1 MNSVWEIV
9 IIMALVLLNGL
20 LAMSEM
26 AIIASRKSKL
36 QQLAE
41 AGSRRSALALKLA
54 EKPENL
60 LSAVQIGITSIG
72 ILAGVVGGA
81 TIAERL
87 ALYLENFLWSEH
99 YASAIA
105 GVIVVG
111 SITFVSLVLGEL
123 VPKRIALS
131 NPERIAARTAGFMV
145 MIERLTFPLVRL
157 LTKSTNGI
165 LHFLGVRQV
174 AEPEVTEEEVKV
186 LLEEGTKAGIF
197 EEVEQDMVESVLT
210 LDNRPISALM
220 TPRTEIDWY
229 DLEDPIEVFEE
240 KIKTSARSV
249 FPVAHDTLDNVL
261 GLIDVKDY
269 LILKLEQKSNN
280 SKTDI
285 REILRNALFI
295 VESTPI
301 LKVVEMFKRTGIH
314 IAMIIDEHGVVQGL
328 VTINDVLEAI
338 VGDISLSGEP
348 EAIQRAD
355 GSWLVDGMLPLDE
368 FKRIFNIDKWTGEEQ
383 GHYFTMG
390 GLLVVHLGR
399 APKAGDTLNWNGF
412 SFEVVD
418 MDGRRVDKII
428 VVPPK
433 ITVV

>member
-1 MNSVWEIV
+1 MNIGLEIIV
-9 IIMALVLLNGL
+9 IIGLVLLNGL

-26 AIIASRKSKL
+26 AIVASRKSKL
-36 QQLAE
+36 QFLAE
-41 AGSRRSALALKLA
+41 SGSRRSALALKLA

-60 LSAVQIGITSIG
+60 LSAVQIGITLIG
-72 ILAGVVGGA
+72 IMAGVVGGA
-81 TIAERL
+81 TIADRL
-87 ALYLENFLWSEH
+87 AVYLATVSWLQA
-99 YASAIA
+99 YATIVA
-105 GVIVVG
+105 GFIVVG
-111 SITFVSLVLGEL
+111 GITFVSLVLGEL

-131 NPERIAARTAGFMV
+131 NPEKIATRTAGLMV
-145 MIERLTFPLVRL
+145 RIEQITYPLVKILTF
-157 LTKSTNGI
+157 STNGI
-165 LHFLGVRQV
+165 LRFLGVRKV

-220 TPRTEIDWY
+220 TPRTEVEWY
-229 DLEDPIEVFEE
+229 DLNDPISSFEA
-240 KIKTSARSV
+240 KIKAGSRSV
-249 FPVAHDTLDNVL
+249 FPVAIDTLDNVQ
-261 GLIDVKDY
+261 GVVDVRDY
-269 LILKLEQKSNN
+269 LILKLQK
-280 SKTDI
+280 KTKKNI
-285 REILRNALFI
+285 REIMTNSLFV

-301 LKVVEMFKRTGIH
+301 LKTVEMFKRTGIH

-355 GSWLVDGMLPLDE
+355 GSWLIDGMLPLDE
-368 FKRIFNIDKWTGEEQ
+368 FKRIFNIDKWLGEEQ
-383 GHYFTMG
+383 GHYYTMG

-399 APKAGDTLNWNGF
+399 APRAGDKMIWNNF

-428 VVPPK
+428 VMPV
-433 ITVV
+433 